1 MVRGGDRLSTI
12 DKELKA
18 ESYLNLKLLGTVLT
32 YAIVVMIAF
41 GLIFLGGVIIW
52 VLRRILNV

>member
-1 MVRGGDRLSTI
+1 MVRGEDRLSTI

>member
-1 MVRGGDRLSTI
+1 MSTI